1 LVDLSSGHGLRLL
14 LLLVLASCAFSVKLL
29 GNLDILLS
37 ALNDSLTQV
46 RSVLV

>member
-1 LVDLSSGHGLRLL
+1 MVDLSSGHGLRL